1 MDIPLLIENKLYKKN
16 DIIIYVKASKKNIS
30 NRLKKRD
37 NFDLKTMNIL
47 KSQQED
53 KLEKIKLSNFI
64 INNNIDKKG
73 LLKQINNIKK
83 KNKCLK

>member
-83 KNKCLK
+83 KINA